1 MLESNKCH
9 GKKKKY
15 QDNEVLECWGG
26 LVSRILEQG
35 SQGKLHQEIIK
46 QGLEGSQGVREVDIW
61 SKNYPG

>member
-9 GKKKKY
+9 GKKKY